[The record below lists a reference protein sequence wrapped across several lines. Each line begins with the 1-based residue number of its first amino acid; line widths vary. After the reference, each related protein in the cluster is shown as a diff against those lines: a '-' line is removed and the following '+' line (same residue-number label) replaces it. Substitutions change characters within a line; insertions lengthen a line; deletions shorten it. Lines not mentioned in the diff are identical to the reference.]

1 MKKDYHNRLLL
12 MHPIPLQQLCGQCVN
27 SHATA
32 LLIEPCHISGTFF
45 SSLPYIR
52 YFFVNFAIYQVLFST
67 LPYIRYFF
75 FQLCQFWFILSSS
88 PWPTR
93 PLHRPCFWSVQSDRS
108 DFLRRLYFSSC
119 LISPPPNRL
128 WSSRILIKLTYIDEL
143 IWVLVVW
150 LVKDISTSLNHLK
163 PSHEYSEIGYFE
175 LNKIF

>member
-52 YFFVNFAIYQVLFST
+52 YFFVNFAIYQVLFFNLT
-67 LPYIRYFF
+67 IYQVLFF

-119 LISPPPNRL
+119 LIQTDNL
-128 WSSRILIKLTYIDEL
+128 Q
-143 IWVLVVW
+143 V
-150 LVKDISTSLNHLK
+150 
-163 PSHEYSEIGYFE
+163 
-175 LNKIF
+175 